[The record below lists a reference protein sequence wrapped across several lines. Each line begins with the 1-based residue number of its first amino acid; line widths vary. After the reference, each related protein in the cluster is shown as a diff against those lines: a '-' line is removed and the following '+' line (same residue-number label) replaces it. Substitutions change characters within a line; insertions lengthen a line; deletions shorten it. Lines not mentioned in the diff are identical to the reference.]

1 MMYRRMNRVVTL
13 KISADLLEQLDAYA
27 IRNGMNRSEA
37 VRKAIEHLLRDE
49 EKKTTTQIRVE
60 KFRLY

>member
-1 MMYRRMNRVVTL
+1 MMYNRMDRVVTL

-37 VRKAIEHLLRDE
+37 VRKAIEKLLKDE
-49 EKKTTTQIRVE
+49 EKRTTTQIRIE
-60 KFRLY
+60 KFRLF

>member
-1 MMYRRMNRVVTL
+1 MDRVVTL

-27 IRNGMNRSEA
+27 IRNKMNRSEA

-49 EKKTTTQIRVE
+49 EKKTNTRIRVE

>member
-1 MMYRRMNRVVTL
+1 MMYNRMDRVVTL

-37 VRKAIEHLLRDE
+37 VRKAIEKLLKDE
-49 EKKTTTQIRVE
+49 EKRTITQIRIE
-60 KFRLY
+60 KFRLF

>member
-1 MMYRRMNRVVTL
+1 MYRRMDRVVTL

-27 IRNGMNRSEA
+27 IRNKMNRSEA

-49 EKKTTTQIRVE
+49 EKKTNTRIRVE

>member
-1 MMYRRMNRVVTL
+1 MMYNRMDRVVTL

-37 VRKAIEHLLRDE
+37 VRKAIEKLLKDE
-49 EKKTTTQIRVE
+49 EKRTTTQMRVE
-60 KFRLY
+60 KFRLF

>member
-27 IRNGMNRSEA
+27 IRNKMNRSEA

-49 EKKTTTQIRVE
+49 EKKTNTQIRVE

>member
-1 MMYRRMNRVVTL
+1 MMYNRMDRVVTL

-37 VRKAIEHLLRDE
+37 VRKAIEKLLKDE
-49 EKKTTTQIRVE
+49 SAYWT
-60 KFRLY
+60 LYVFSVFLSDV

>member
-1 MMYRRMNRVVTL
+1 MMYNRMDRVVTL

-37 VRKAIEHLLRDE
+37 VRKAIEHC
-49 EKKTTTQIRVE
+49 
-60 KFRLY
+60 

>member
-1 MMYRRMNRVVTL
+1 MMYNRMDRVVTL

-37 VRKAIEHLLRDE
+37 VRKAIEKLL
-49 EKKTTTQIRVE
+49 KALAHALS
-60 KFRLY
+60 RLTLHHQ

>member
-1 MMYRRMNRVVTL
+1 MYNRMDRVVTL

-37 VRKAIEHLLRDE
+37 VRKAIEHLLKDE
-49 EKKTTTQIRVE
+49 EKKINTQIRVE
-60 KFRLY
+60 KFRLL

>member
-1 MMYRRMNRVVTL
+1 MMYNRMDRVVTL

-37 VRKAIEHLLRDE
+37 VRKAIEHLLKDE
-49 EKKTTTQIRVE
+49 EKRTTTQMRVE
-60 KFRLY
+60 KFRLF

>member
-1 MMYRRMNRVVTL
+1 MMYNRMDRVVTL

-37 VRKAIEHLLRDE
+37 VRKAIGHLLKDE
-49 EKKTTTQIRVE
+49 EKRTTTQMRVE
-60 KFRLY
+60 KFRLF

>member
-1 MMYRRMNRVVTL
+1 MYNRMDRVVTL

-37 VRKAIEHLLRDE
+37 VRKAIEKLLKDE
-49 EKKTTTQIRVE
+49 EKRTTTQMRVE
-60 KFRLY
+60 KFRLF

>member
-1 MMYRRMNRVVTL
+1 MYSRMDRVVTL

-27 IRNGMNRSEA
+27 IRNKMNRSEA

-49 EKKTTTQIRVE
+49 ENKTTTQIRVE

>member
-1 MMYRRMNRVVTL
+1 MYERMDRVVTL

-37 VRKAIEHLLRDE
+37 VRKAIEHLLKSE
-49 EKKTTTQIRVE
+49 EKETTTQIRIE
-60 KFRLY
+60 KFRMF